1 MDYTTM
7 AAISFSRVGFLS
19 NFFALVT
26 APAAEVLD

>member
-19 NFFALVT
+19 NYFALVSAT
-26 APAAEVLD
+26 IAEVLD